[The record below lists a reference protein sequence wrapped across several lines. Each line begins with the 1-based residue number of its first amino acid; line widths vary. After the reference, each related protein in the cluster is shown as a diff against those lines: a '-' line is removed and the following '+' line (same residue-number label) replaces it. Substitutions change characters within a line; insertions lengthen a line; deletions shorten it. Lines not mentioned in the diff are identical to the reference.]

1 MKRLNVFIL
10 SMFLGAMIA
19 FMGCQ
24 KEDEPDPKEK
34 NESILPNSFSVDVP
48 SSISAGTTKSSILKS
63 TASDDTLSGNEIY
76 SHLRTFIH
84 TGESAAEIVGDI
96 IQAISENNINKA
108 ITLSYES
115 DDDGRTKN
123 LEVVEDVTFD
133 GSTWE
138 FQMTISDADNASGAY
153 GGKGLQVF
161 WNRNPIEG
169 IAIINPYNI
178 DRSSVENW
186 FTDSTLCRI
195 DYSEAATGG
204 YEKHMIVYISEIDL
218 GNPITQPYAMETLKM
233 FVGKNGSQVDV
244 YGSSNHPNAHFFTS
258 TTGFNWAFTA
268 ASYDDANIGVAEV
281 GLPPST
287 LNESS
292 RSVLLEDYSIKNVF
306 TDQINTVYPGADSNV
321 VNAYLHNTEAPGY
334 FDSDGFIQG
343 GTSPGN
349 DYNDLETAIQ
359 NLAPYNPNDISGLT
373 INFK

>member
-1 MKRLNVFIL
+1 MKRLNLLIL
-10 SMFLGAMIA
+10 SIFLGAMIA

-24 KEDEPDPKEK
+24 KDDEPNEEEK
-34 NESILPNSFSVDVP
+34 NDSILPNSFSVDVP
-48 SSISAGTTKSSILKS
+48 SSISASTTKSGTLKS
-63 TASDDTLSGNEIY
+63 TASDDTTLSGNKIY

-84 TGESAAEIVGDI
+84 TGESAAEIVGGI
-96 IQAISENNINKA
+96 IQAISEYNINKA

-115 DDDGRTKN
+115 NDDGRTKN

-133 GSTWE
+133 GQTWE
-138 FQMTISDADNASGAY
+138 FQMTISDAASTGGTY

-178 DRSSVENW
+178 DRSSIENW

-195 DYSEAATGG
+195 DYSEAATGE
-204 YEKHMIVYISEIDL
+204 YEKHMIVYITEVFL
-218 GNPITQPYAMETLKM
+218 GDPAERFAMETLKM
-233 FVGKNGSQVDV
+233 FVGKYGSRVDV
-244 YGSSNHPNAHFFTS
+244 YGSSNHPNASFFTS

-268 ASYDDANIGVAEV
+268 AGYDDANIGVAEV

-287 LNESS
+287 LDETS
-292 RSVLLEDYSIKNVF
+292 RSVILEDYSIKKVF
-306 TDQINTVYPGADSNV
+306 SDQINEEYPGIDSTV
-321 VNAYLHNTEAPGY
+321 LNAYLHNTEAPGY
-334 FDSDGFIQG
+334 FDSDGFIRG

-349 DYNDLETAIQ
+349 DYNALETAIQ
-359 NLAPYNPNDISGLT
+359 SLTPYNPKNISELT

>member
-1 MKRLNVFIL
+1 MKRLNLLIL

-24 KEDEPDPKEK
+24 KDDEPKVEEK

-48 SSISAGTTKSSILKS
+48 GSISSSTTKSGTLKS

-84 TGESAAEIVGDI
+84 TGESAAEIVSDI
-96 IQAISENNINKA
+96 IQAISKNNINKA

-115 DDDGRTKN
+115 DDDSRTKN

-133 GSTWE
+133 GQTWE
-138 FQMTISDADNASGAY
+138 FQMTISDAASAGGTY

-178 DRSSVENW
+178 DRSSTDVW

-204 YEKHMIVYISEIDL
+204 YEKHMIVYIADIYL
-218 GNPITQPYAMETLKM
+218 GNPDTQPYAMETLKM
-233 FVGKNGSQVDV
+233 FVGKKGSQVDV

-268 ASYDDANIGVAEV
+268 AGYDDANIGVAEV

-287 LNESS
+287 LNETR
-292 RSVLLEDYSIKNVF
+292 RSVILEDYSIKSVF
-306 TDQINTVYPGADSNV
+306 SNQINEVSPGIDSTIL
-321 VNAYLHNTEAPGY
+321 NAYLHNTEAPGY

-349 DYNDLETAIQ
+349 DYNALETAIQ
-359 NLAPYNPNDISGLT
+359 NLTPYNPKNISALT

>member
-10 SMFLGAMIA
+10 SMFLSAMVA

-48 SSISAGTTKSSILKS
+48 SSISAGTTKSSTLKS

-138 FQMTISDADNASGAY
+138 FQMTISDADNASGTY

-204 YEKHMIVYISEIDL
+204 YEKHMIVYISEIYL

-244 YGSSNHPNAHFFTS
+244 YGSSNHPNAHFFTR

-268 ASYDDANIGVAEV
+268 AGYDDANIGVAEV

-292 RSVLLEDYSIKNVF
+292 RSVLLKDYSIKNVF
-306 TDQINTVYPGADSNV
+306 TDQINTKYPGADSNV

-359 NLAPYNPNDISGLT
+359 NLAPYNPSDISELT